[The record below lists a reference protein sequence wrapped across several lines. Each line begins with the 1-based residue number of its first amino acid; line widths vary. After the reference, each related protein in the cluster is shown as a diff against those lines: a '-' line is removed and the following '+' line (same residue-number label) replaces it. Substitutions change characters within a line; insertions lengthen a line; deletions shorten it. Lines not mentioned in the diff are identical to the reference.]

1 MENYKILI
9 AEDDESMGRLIS
21 YKLKSTGYD
30 IKVVQEG
37 DLVMK
42 ELKDNKYHLLILDLM
57 LPVVNGIQILKKI
70 KEEQFNINVLVLSAR
85 SQEKDIVNVLNLGA
99 DEYMTK
105 PFRPDELLVRVKK
118 ILENKKW
125 LITYII

>member
-21 YKLKSTGYD
+21 YKLKSAGYN
-30 IKVVQEG
+30 IKLVQDG
-37 DLVMK
+37 DLVIK

-57 LPVVNGIQILKKI
+57 LPVVNGIQILKKLK
-70 KEEQFNINVLVLSAR
+70 KEEFNIKVLVLSAR
-85 SQEKDIVNVLNLGA
+85 SQEKDIVKALKLGA

-105 PFRPDELLVRVKK
+105 PFRPEELLIRLRK
-118 ILENKKW
+118 ILEDN
-125 LITYII
+125 L

>member
-118 ILENKKW
+118 ILENKK
-125 LITYII
+125 

>member
-21 YKLKSTGYD
+21 YKLKSAGYD
-30 IKVVQEG
+30 IKVVKEG

-42 ELKDNKYHLLILDLM
+42 ELKDNNYHLLILDLM
-57 LPVVNGIQILKKI
+57 LPVVNGIQILKNL
-70 KEEQFNINVLVLSAR
+70 KEEDFNIKVLVLSAK
-85 SQEKDIVNVLNLGA
+85 SQEKDIVKALNLGA

-105 PFRPDELLVRVKK
+105 PFRPEELLIRLRK
-118 ILENKKW
+118 ILEEKS
-125 LITYII
+125 